1 MKVRLVD
8 GVEVQRGSGNVFAD
22 LDLPDAEVLKI
33 KTGLVIDIRKTMRS
47 LGLTELEAAK
57 RLGITQAKVSDL
69 MRGDFSDLSE
79 RNLMGW
85 LARLV
90 A

>member
-1 MKVRLVD
+1 
-8 GVEVQRGSGNVFAD
+8 
-22 LDLPDAEVLKI
+22 
-33 KTGLVIDIRKTMRS
+33 
-47 LGLTELEAAK
+47 LTELEAAK